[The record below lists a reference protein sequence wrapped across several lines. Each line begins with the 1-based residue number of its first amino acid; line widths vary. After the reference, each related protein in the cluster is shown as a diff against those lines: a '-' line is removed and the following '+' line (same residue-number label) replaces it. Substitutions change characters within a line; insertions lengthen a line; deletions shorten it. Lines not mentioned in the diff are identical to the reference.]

1 MKRTFLAAFAALLS
15 VTAVAADF
23 ATEMMEATFK
33 FDNDG
38 SYATCFLVR
47 GEAPDTTV
55 YLVTV
60 AHALQDT
67 KESHVTLV
75 LRESSPS
82 GSYQRHDYKLPLR
95 RDGKPLW
102 LSHEK
107 HDVAVLPLIE
117 PLPVAVAALPFSALA
132 YEAQLKSSGIHVCS
146 PLFVLGYPMGL
157 EGDTSGVP
165 IARQGIFA
173 SPPLLPSATHPTF
186 RADYRTFK
194 GDSGGP
200 VFVAGPDNHPLV
212 IGIAIEEY
220 YFYDKMK
227 TLHEEHSINYPLGV
241 GKILHAQFIRDTLQ
255 VLAKQNQSSSK

>member
-1 MKRTFLAAFAALLS
+1 MKQTILLAFTALLS
-15 VTAVAADF
+15 ITAVAADF

-38 SYATCFLVR
+38 SYATGFLVR

-75 LRESSPS
+75 LRKSSPS

-95 RDGKPLW
+95 HEGKPLW

-132 YEAQLKSSGIHVCS
+132 YEAQLKSSGVHVCS

-157 EGDTSGVP
+157 EGDDSGVP
-165 IARQGIFA
+165 IARQGILA
-173 SPPLLPSATHPTF
+173 SPPLFPLTKYPTF
-186 RADYRTFK
+186 RADYKASK

-212 IGIAIEEY
+212 IGMAVEQY
-220 YFYDKMK
+220 YFDEEMK
-227 TLHEEHSINYPLGV
+227 SLYEARSIRNPLGV
-241 GKILHAQFIRDTLQ
+241 GKVLHAQFIRDTLQ
-255 VLAKQNQSSSK
+255 VLAKQNQSPTK